1 MFAHD
6 KKQNVAKH
14 FVKNVC
20 AKYFV
25 RKHFE
30 NISSKT
36 SATYLL
42 KDHRLCWPYKLYDG
56 NIFAQTR
63 FDMFGIQNMFDM
75 YANVLVG
82 AICFYSY
89 SLGLN
94 FQQKRLKANKVD
106 DCKCFAHD
114 KKKQNV
120 CATIHFAQ
128 NDAETSATYLLKDHR
143 LCWPYKLYG
152 AVGCL
157 HMDMRYVNTHKHFV
171 HPGGDA
177 YFFYSYSLG
186 TFLQQSRLEANK
198 VDCVV
203 TANRFVY
210 SWMKSFKNVL

>member
-1 MFAHD
+1 MSILNEKDFVYTRDDDGNVQSGGYKIESLLLEKGIPIKPSSQQIKQKGGGVASILAD
-6 KKQNVAKH
+6 LAVPAGLLYMQQNVAKH

-30 NISSKT
+30 NISSK
-36 SATYLL
+36 
-42 KDHRLCWPYKLYDG
+42 
-56 NIFAQTR
+56 
-63 FDMFGIQNMFDM
+63 
-75 YANVLVG
+75 
-82 AICFYSY
+82 
-89 SLGLN
+89 
-94 FQQKRLKANKVD
+94 
-106 DCKCFAHD
+106 
-114 KKKQNV
+114 
-120 CATIHFAQ
+120 
-128 NDAETSATYLLKDHR
+128 TSATYLLKDHR